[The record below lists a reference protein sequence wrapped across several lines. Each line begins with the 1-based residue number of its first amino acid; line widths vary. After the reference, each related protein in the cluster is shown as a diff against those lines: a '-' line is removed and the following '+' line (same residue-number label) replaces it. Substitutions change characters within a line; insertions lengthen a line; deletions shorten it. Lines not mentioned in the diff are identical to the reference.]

1 MSLCD
6 QQSTSDLSEG
16 QKQASESLKT
26 QVISRNPRGQISATT
41 PQSCPEGGRERPR
54 QPGGPALRGPRSVG
68 AAQIPRAGRAE
79 GLGPQEPKSQTH
91 PLRQRVLTIP
101 RRTGPH
107 IPPPRMGK
115 WYSRASQEPGQ
126 THLEEVKTEG
136 VKRRLISHRYAGIQP
151 LRPRHPLINQGAT
164 CYLSSILQVLFMT
177 PEFHHKLNPSN
188 TLDQQLELTFN
199 NLKEG
204 SCGTENITDS
214 LGIKNVYQQR
224 DAAECLERILNKV
237 SPEASQVFKGQLKDT
252 TRCSNGHM
260 IIEETSPFFTL
271 PLSLQGGHEAPCS
284 LKTSFSEFFL
294 RTEHT
299 GDDMV
304 YCTECSQ
311 KTEGSSGYEMVDS
324 PQIMTLL
331 LKRFYFDFNTMSDMK
346 SNCCV
351 EVPFKI
357 QMMNKSYT
365 LYGMVNHMGSLGG
378 GHYTATV
385 RSREDNTWYHCDD
398 TQVEQ
403 QEFGSNETYSSG
415 TVYLLMYRGKLAET

>member
-1 MSLCD
+1 MFCNMRTLVG
-6 QQSTSDLSEG
+6 DLRSNM
-16 QKQASESLKT
+16 
-26 QVISRNPRGQISATT
+26 VRYRQIN
-41 PQSCPEGGRERPR
+41 
-54 QPGGPALRGPRSVG
+54 
-68 AAQIPRAGRAE
+68 
-79 GLGPQEPKSQTH
+79 LG
-91 PLRQRVLTIP
+91 
-101 RRTGPH
+101 
-107 IPPPRMGK
+107 
-115 WYSRASQEPGQ
+115 
-126 THLEEVKTEG
+126 EVKTEEME
-136 VKRRLISHRYAGIQP
+136 KRNIYKRETQP
-151 LRPRHPLINQGAT
+151 FRPRHPLINQGAT

-177 PEFHHKLNPSN
+177 PEIHHRLNPSN

-224 DAAECLERILNKV
+224 DAAECLERILNEV

-304 YCTECSQ
+304 YCTECSR
-311 KTEGSSGYEMVDS
+311 KTEGSSGYEMVDF

-357 QMMNKSYT
+357 QAMNKSYT

-385 RSREDNTWYHCDD
+385 WSRENNTWYHCDD
-398 TQVEQ
+398 AQVTEVHRDQ
-403 QEFGSNETYSSG
+403 KWSNRSLEAMRRTGPVLHICSCTELQRGGSRSSSKRRTNPNPTNKDSG
-415 TVYLLMYRGKLAET
+415 GVPSSSVLLCLAAFYLWCLLSYF